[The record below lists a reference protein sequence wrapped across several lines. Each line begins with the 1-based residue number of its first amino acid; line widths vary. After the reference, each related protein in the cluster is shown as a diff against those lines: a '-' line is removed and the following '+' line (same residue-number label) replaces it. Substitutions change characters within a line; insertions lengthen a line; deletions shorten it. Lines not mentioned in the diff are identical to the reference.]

1 MRALVYHGPGRKSWD
16 EVPDP
21 GITDDGDVIVR
32 VPGATGPGIGAKIR
46 AAAPADKLHL
56 FTADGRKRIGS

>member
-21 GITDDGDVIVR
+21 GITDDGDIIVR
-32 VPGATGPGIGAKIR
+32 VDALKVVLSR
-46 AAAPADKLHL
+46 
-56 FTADGRKRIGS
+56 